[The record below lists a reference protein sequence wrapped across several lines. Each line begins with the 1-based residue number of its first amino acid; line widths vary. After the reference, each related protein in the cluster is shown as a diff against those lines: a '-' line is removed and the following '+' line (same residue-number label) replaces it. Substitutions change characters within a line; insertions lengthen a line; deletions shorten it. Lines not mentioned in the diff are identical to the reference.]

1 VHTQPVD
8 LRQLEC
14 FLAVAEELHVGR
26 AGKRLHLAQ
35 PTVSQSV
42 RRLEH
47 ELGGALFERT
57 TRKVS
62 LTPLGTAF
70 YAEARAAYH
79 RLEEAYASGRRLAD
93 GKDAEFVIGY
103 SPDIGTRLFNALSA
117 METQF
122 PNLRVMLTAR
132 GTHSQLQALKRRAID
147 IGLCWV
153 PPQDDALDS
162 AVIGEC
168 GFVAILPDDHPLAAG
183 DAMTMSML
191 AGEALVCW
199 PKASNPE
206 LYDRFATALGV
217 DAALWTPA
225 GVAIGYEDVSW
236 HVRTRRGI
244 GILLS
249 TAAEG
254 HSAEGLRHREIVDG
268 PLIARSVVWHR
279 NDRRPPVTAF
289 VELMRSGMQP
299 SGIGAV
305 DSAH

>member
-1 VHTQPVD
+1 MD

-47 ELGGALFERT
+47 DLGGALFERT

-62 LTPLGTAF
+62 LTPLGAAF
-70 YAEARAAYH
+70 YVEARSAYN

-103 SPDIGTRLFNALSA
+103 SPDIGTRLFDALSV
-117 METQF
+117 MESQF
-122 PNLRVMLTAR
+122 PNLRVVLTAR
-132 GTHSQLQALKRRAID
+132 GTSSQLQALKRRSLDVA
-147 IGLCWV
+147 LCWV
-153 PPQDDALDS
+153 PPYDDALDS
-162 AVIGEC
+162 AAIFEC
-168 GFVAILPDDHPLAAG
+168 GFVAILPDDHELARCTEL
-183 DAMTMSML
+183 TMSML
-191 AGEALVCW
+191 ADQALVCW
-199 PKASNPE
+199 PRASNPE

-217 DAALWTPA
+217 DAAAWAPA
-225 GVAIGYEDVSW
+225 GVAVGYEDVSW

-249 TAAEG
+249 IAAEG
-254 HSAEGLRHREIVDG
+254 HSAAGLRHCAIADG
-268 PLIARSVVWHR
+268 PQIARSVVWHR
-279 NDRRPPVTAF
+279 GDRRPPVSAF
-289 VELMRSGMQP
+289 VELMRSGALP
-299 SGIGAV
+299 VEIGAGQ
-305 DSAH
+305 SAD

>member
-1 VHTQPVD
+1 MHTQPVD

-305 DSAH
+305 DRAH

>member
-1 VHTQPVD
+1 VD

-62 LTPLGTAF
+62 LTPLGAAF
-70 YAEARAAYH
+70 YVEARSAYN

-103 SPDIGTRLFNALSA
+103 SPDIGTRLFHALSA

-132 GTHSQLQALKRRAID
+132 GTHSQLQALKRRSLD

-153 PPQDDALDS
+153 PPHDDALDS

-183 DAMTMSML
+183 DELTMSML
-191 AGEALVCW
+191 ADEALVCW
-199 PKASNPE
+199 PRASNPE

-217 DAALWTPA
+217 DAAVWTPA

-249 TAAEG
+249 IAAEG
-254 HSAEGLRHREIVDG
+254 HSAEGLRHRPIIDG
-268 PLIARSVVWHR
+268 PQIARSVVWHR
-279 NDRRPPVTAF
+279 GDRRPPVGAF
-289 VELMRSGMQP
+289 VELMRSGAQP
-299 SGIGAV
+299 AEIGAGL
-305 DSAH
+305 SAH